1 MSSDRGSVPPQRS
14 YGNIRLDS
22 SYMLD
27 GSPAPIVTATR
38 GRPPSGRNKTARVG
52 QDVTHPIQ
60 VKINLSLR
68 TCYCLCFMCMFCD
81 SA

>member
-1 MSSDRGSVPPQRS
+1 MTSDRGSVPPQRS

-52 QDVTHPIQ
+52 QDMTHPIQ
-60 VKINLSLR
+60 VNLKL
-68 TCYCLCFMCMFCD
+68 TYH
-81 SA
+81 